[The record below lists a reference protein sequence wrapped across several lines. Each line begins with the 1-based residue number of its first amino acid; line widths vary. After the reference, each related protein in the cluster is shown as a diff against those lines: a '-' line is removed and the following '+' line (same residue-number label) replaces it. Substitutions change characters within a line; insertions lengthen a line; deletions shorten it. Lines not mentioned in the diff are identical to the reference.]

1 MSIPSFF
8 TPDKFVYLSSKYR
21 PSSEEDKFVS
31 LNQLESDDDV
41 LDLLEQSV
49 LIACILYYKLNDN
62 NNKIASSPKKVARKR
77 STNLTPV
84 KLH

>member
-1 MSIPSFF
+1 MSIPSIF
-8 TPDKFVYLSSKYR
+8 TPDKFVYLSSKYT
-21 PSSEEDKFVS
+21 PSSEEVKFVS

-49 LIACILYYKLNDN
+49 LIACILYYKLNNN

>member
-8 TPDKFVYLSSKYR
+8 TPDKFVYLSSEYR